1 MVWDRPS
8 RSGVVANVLL
18 YMPLGFFFVLGSR
31 DRAQQ
36 RGLLVP
42 ATAVGCLLSLTMEL
56 AQYYDV
62 GRVTN
67 LSDVVT
73 NTIGALLGG
82 LIAILIGG
90 QIRLPLIGEVSSRPI
105 PALLIIS
112 WLGYRLY
119 PYVPTT
125 DLHKYWNALKPIVL
139 TPSLTGYDLFR
150 QTAVWLTT

>member
-1 MVWDRPS
+1 MPELWRRIRIPLITVLVAAIIVYGSLYPFEFYQPANGVGPLATLMVWDHPS

-31 DRAQQ
+31 DRARQ

-42 ATAVGCLLSLTMEL
+42 ATAVGCLLSLTMEW

-73 NTIGALLGG
+73 NTLGTLIGG

-105 PALLIIS
+105 PAL
-112 WLGYRLY
+112 
-119 PYVPTT
+119 
-125 DLHKYWNALKPIVL
+125 
-139 TPSLTGYDLFR
+139 
-150 QTAVWLTT
+150 